1 MIGNPIE
8 ESLKPEFQF
17 KDVFEF
23 QKIYK
28 TKEQREQALLTMKPE
43 EIMHLAR
50 TCGTA
55 QGGAYYGRFAKL
67 AEERDLKKD

>member
-8 ESLKPEFQF
+8 ESMEPGFQY

-23 QKIYK
+23 QKKYE
-28 TKEQREQALLTMKPE
+28 TKEHRERALLTMKPE
-43 EIMHLAR
+43 EIMHIAR

-55 QGGAYYGRFAKL
+55 QGGAYYARFAEKS
-67 AEERDLKKD
+67 RK

>member
-8 ESLKPEFQF
+8 ESMKPGFQY

-23 QKIYK
+23 QKKYE
-28 TKEQREQALLTMKPE
+28 TKEHRERALLTMKPE
-43 EIMHLAR
+43 EIMHIAR

-55 QGGAYYGRFAKL
+55 QGGAYYTRFAEKS
-67 AEERDLKKD
+67 RK